1 VHTTDLIQRLSPG
14 ARCVLAALLMFIAP
28 GAGSAEPSPDA
39 ALAEALRASLSA
51 PAVACGE
58 SRLDPRRL
66 AYYYKLASPRPL
78 WVSHQGPGA
87 RARTLRAALRAVGQH
102 GLEPASYRLGNI
114 EAHWHDRS
122 PTGQACLELYLTS
135 AFERYSLDLRT
146 GRVSPQEADPSW
158 HLPVANFDP
167 ATALAAVEND
177 RDFTALIDGLA
188 PSHAAYER
196 LRDALARYESI
207 AHAGGWPMLPAGLVL
222 APGGE
227 AAAAPEQI
235 ALLRARLRAE
245 GDLSGFSLGER
256 KTYDAALATA
266 VRRFQRRH
274 GLHADGVVGRRT
286 RVALNVPVEARLA
299 QIRRTLE
306 RWRWLPHDLGEH
318 YILVNSAGFEL
329 TVIENGRTVLGMRV
343 IVGTPEQPTPSFSA
357 TLQSL
362 TINPYWN
369 VPERIARDVLLPK
382 QQRNPRYFAAR
393 GIRVFEPRNGNDNGN
408 GNGEEIEPAR
418 IDWTHID
425 VDSFAYRLR
434 QEPGPKNSLGR
445 LSFILPNPYDVFLHD
460 TPDKSLFERD
470 TRTFSEGCVRLEQAM
485 ALAQHALRRLDG
497 WGEERIQSEI
507 DTLRHQTL
515 RLPEPIPVYV
525 LYLTSWVDDD
535 GLVNF
540 REDVYGRDQVLAE
553 YYPAR

>member
-1 VHTTDLIQRLSPG
+1 VHTTDLLQRLPPG
-14 ARCVLAALLMFIAP
+14 ARCVLAALLMFSVP
-28 GAGSAEPSPDA
+28 GAGSAEPSPDV

-66 AYYYKLASPRPL
+66 ASFYQLASPRPL

-87 RARTLRAALRAVGQH
+87 RARMLRAALRAAVLH
-102 GLEPASYRLGNI
+102 GLEPARYRLGNI

-122 PTGQACLELYLTS
+122 PSGQACLELYLTS

-146 GRVSPQEADPSW
+146 GQVGPQEADPSW

-167 ATALAAVEND
+167 AAALAAVGSD
-177 RDFTALIDGLA
+177 GDFAALIEALA

-207 AHAGGWPMLPAGLVL
+207 AHAGGWPMLPAGPGL

-227 AAAAPEQI
+227 ASAAPEQI

-245 GDLSGFSLGER
+245 GDLSGFTLGER
-256 KTYDAALATA
+256 KTYDEALATA

-274 GLHADGVVGRRT
+274 GLFADGAVGRRT
-286 RVALNVPVEARLA
+286 RAALNVPVEARLA

-318 YILVNSAGFEL
+318 YILINSAGFEL
-329 TVIENGRTVLGMRV
+329 TVVENGRTVLGMRV

-382 QQRNPRYFAAR
+382 QQRNPRYFAKR
-393 GIRVFEPRNGNDNGN
+393 GFRVFEPRNGNGK
-408 GNGEEIEPAR
+408 GIGEEIELAR
-418 IDWTHID
+418 IDWRHID
-425 VDSFAYRLR
+425 ADSFAYRLR

-445 LSFILPNPYDVFLHD
+445 LSFILPNPFDVFLHD

-470 TRTFSEGCVRLEQAM
+470 TRTFSEGCVRLDQAM

-497 WGEERIQSEI
+497 WSEERIQSEI

-535 GLVNF
+535 GLVHF
-540 REDVYGRDQVLAE
+540 REDVYGREQVLAE